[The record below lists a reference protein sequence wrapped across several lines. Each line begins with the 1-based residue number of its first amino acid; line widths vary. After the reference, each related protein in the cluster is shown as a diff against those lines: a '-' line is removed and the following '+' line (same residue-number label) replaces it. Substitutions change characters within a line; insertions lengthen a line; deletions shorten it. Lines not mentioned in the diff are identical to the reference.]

1 MGNNDNPF
9 EFHETDL
16 YVACVGDN
24 GGTDN
29 FDIREGFKSS
39 VNIMIEAVE
48 NGAYEDTMI
57 YPVVYNV
64 RHSIELSM
72 KIIIEYLLHIYNLRK
87 NSFCEEDKKKIYTHD
102 IEGLDA
108 IIQKY
113 YSFDRRITEKYDK
126 IHPYLKDYYF
136 DKKGDVFKYESDQNG
151 NPHLIKLGIS
161 SISYDVLKRKYNE
174 MMCLFDNLIFEV
186 MYLCKEYSMGTFT
199 KHLSRKDIRD
209 IAEMLPIR
217 KNWRNDEFSIVK
229 AEIKQ
234 KYSIGSKEFSDALNI
249 IQNHCEFCTYIG
261 MEIKIGAMEEKELRE
276 YAKLVIEM
284 NGEDLYNNKIG
295 SKSSDM
301 SGICLGEIQKKA
313 RRRKEL
319 SEGISDETL
328 EFLMMFRE
336 YGRTPELF
344 IERKDKV
351 LEVSGMLNYLRHDV
365 LKKIEKR
372 DAFKKI
378 LLGMRRCG
386 QTSYCEILRNEFL
399 NNSEESKAFI
409 EGLLN

>member
-1 MGNNDNPF
+1 MGMNDNPF
-9 EFHETDL
+9 EFHDTDL

-29 FDIREGFKSS
+29 FDIREGFKAS
-39 VNIMIEAVE
+39 VDIMLEAVE

-72 KIIIEYLLHIYNLRK
+72 KIIIEYLLHIYNFRK
-87 NSFCEEDKKKIYTHD
+87 ATFDEEDKKKIYTHD
-102 IEGLDA
+102 IEKLDA

-113 YSFDRRITEKYDK
+113 YSFDYRIVERYDK
-126 IHPYLKDYYF
+126 IHPYLQDYFF

-161 SISYDVLKRKYNE
+161 WISYDVLKRKYNE
-174 MMCLFDNLIFEV
+174 MMSLFDDLIFEV

-209 IAEMLPIR
+209 IAETLPLR
-217 KNWRNDEFSIVK
+217 EDWRNNEFSIVK
-229 AEIKQ
+229 AEIKK

-261 MEIKIGAMEEKELRE
+261 MEIKIGAIEEELRE
-276 YAKLVIEM
+276 YAKLVMEM
-284 NGEDLYNNKIG
+284 NGADLKDNETD

-301 SGICLGEIQKKA
+301 SGILLGEIQKKA
-313 RRRKEL
+313 KRRKEL
-319 SEGISDETL
+319 SEGISDTTL
-328 EFLMMFRE
+328 GLLMMFRE
-336 YGRTPELF
+336 YGRLPELF
-344 IERKDKV
+344 VERKDRV
-351 LEVSGMLNYLRHDV
+351 LEVMGVHNYLRHDV

-378 LLGMRRCG
+378 LLGMKKCG
-386 QTSYCEILRNEFL
+386 QISYCEILKSEFL
-399 NNSEESKAFI
+399 NNSEDAKAFI
-409 EGLLN
+409 KSILI

>member
-1 MGNNDNPF
+1 MGMNDNPF
-9 EFHETDL
+9 EFHDTDL

-29 FDIREGFKSS
+29 FDIREGFKAS
-39 VNIMIEAVE
+39 VDIMLKAVE

-72 KIIIEYLLHIYNLRK
+72 KIIIEYLLHIYNFRK
-87 NSFCEEDKKKIYTHD
+87 ATFCEEDKKKIYTHD
-102 IEGLDA
+102 IEKLDA

-113 YSFDRRITEKYDK
+113 YSFDHRIVERYDK
-126 IHPYLKDYYF
+126 IHPYLQDYYF

-161 SISYDVLKRKYNE
+161 WISYDVLKRKYNE
-174 MMCLFDNLIFEV
+174 MMKLFDDLIFEV

-209 IAEMLPIR
+209 IAEMLPLR
-217 KNWRNDEFSIVK
+217 NDWSNDEFSIIK
-229 AEIKQ
+229 AEIKK

-261 MEIKIGAMEEKELRE
+261 MEIKIGDIKEKELRE
-276 YAKLVIEM
+276 YSKLVMEM
-284 NGEDLYNNKIG
+284 NGADLCNNG
-295 SKSSDM
+295 TESKSSDM
-301 SGICLGEIQKKA
+301 SGICLREIQKKA
-313 RRRKEL
+313 RKRKGV
-319 SEGISDETL
+319 SEGISDATL
-328 EFLMMFRE
+328 GLLMMFRE
-336 YGRTPELF
+336 YGRSPELY
-344 IERKDKV
+344 IERKDRV
-351 LEVSGMLNYLRHDV
+351 LEVSGVQNYLRHDV

-378 LLGMRRCG
+378 LLGMKKCG
-386 QTSYCEILRNEFL
+386 QTSYCEILKSEFSNNNE
-399 NNSEESKAFI
+399 EAKAFI
-409 EGLLN
+409 ESILN

>member
-1 MGNNDNPF
+1 MGNSDNPF
-9 EFHETDL
+9 EFHESDL

-72 KIIIEYLLHIYNLRK
+72 KIIIEYLLHIYNFRK
-87 NSFCEEDKKKIYTHD
+87 VSFGEEDKKKIYTHD
-102 IEGLDA
+102 IETLDT

-113 YSFDRRITEKYDK
+113 YSFDRRIKEKYDK
-126 IHPYLKDYYF
+126 VHPYLKDYYF
-136 DKKGDVFKYESDQNG
+136 DKKGDVFKYESDHNG

-174 MMCLFDNLIFEV
+174 MMDLFDNLIFEV

-199 KHLSRKDIRD
+199 KHLSREDIKDI
-209 IAEMLPIR
+209 AKMLPLR
-217 KNWRNDEFSIVK
+217 KNWREEEFSTTK
-229 AEIKQ
+229 ATIKQ
-234 KYSIGSKEFSDALNI
+234 KYSIGSKEFSEALNI
-249 IQNHCEFCTYIG
+249 IQKHCEFCTYTG
-261 MEIKIGAMEEKELRE
+261 MEIKIGDIEEKELRE
-276 YAKLVIEM
+276 YAKLVMEM
-284 NGEDLYNNKIG
+284 NGEDLYNNEIG
-295 SKSSDM
+295 SRSSDM
-301 SGICLGEIQKKA
+301 SGICLEEIQKKA
-313 RRRKEL
+313 RRRSEL
-319 SEGISDETL
+319 SEGISDNTL
-328 EFLMMFRE
+328 GFLMMFRE
-336 YGRTPELF
+336 YGRSLELF
-344 IERKDKV
+344 VERRERV
-351 LEVSGMLNYLRHDV
+351 LEVSGLQNYHRHDV

-372 DAFKKI
+372 DAFRKI
-378 LLGMRRCG
+378 LMGMRKCG
-386 QTSYCEILRNEFL
+386 QTSYCEIIKSEFS
-399 NNSEESKAFI
+399 NSSEESKAFI

>member
-1 MGNNDNPF
+1 MENNDNPF
-9 EFHETDL
+9 EFHESDL
-16 YVACVGDN
+16 YIACVGEN

-39 VNIMIEAVE
+39 VEIMIKAVE
-48 NGAYEDTMI
+48 DGAYEDTMI

-64 RHSIELSM
+64 RHSVELSM
-72 KIIIEYLLHIYNLRK
+72 KIVIEYLLHIYNFRK
-87 NSFCEEDKKKIYTHD
+87 VSFCNEDKKKIYTHD
-102 IEGLDA
+102 IETLDT

-113 YSFDRRITEKYDK
+113 YSFDHRIKEKYDK
-126 IHPYLKDYYF
+126 VHPYLKDYYF

-174 MMCLFDNLIFEV
+174 MMSLFDNLIFEV

-199 KHLSRKDIRD
+199 KHLSREDIRD
-209 IAEMLPIR
+209 IAKMLPLR
-217 KNWRNDEFSIVK
+217 KNWCNDEFSIVK
-229 AEIKQ
+229 EKIKK

-261 MEIKIGAMEEKELRE
+261 MEIKIGAIEEQELRE

-284 NGEDLYNNKIG
+284 NGKDLFNNG
-295 SKSSDM
+295 VCSKRSDM
-301 SGICLGEIQKKA
+301 SEICLVEIQRKA

-319 SEGISDETL
+319 SEGISDVTIGL
-328 EFLMMFRE
+328 LMMFRE
-336 YGRTPELF
+336 YGRSSELF
-344 IERKDKV
+344 IERKERV
-351 LEVSGMLNYLRHDV
+351 LEVVGMLNYQRYDI
-365 LKKIEKR
+365 LKKIEKC
-372 DAFKKI
+372 DAFRKI

-386 QTSYCEILRNEFL
+386 QISYYEIVKSEFS
-399 NNSEESKAFI
+399 NNSEEAKVFI
-409 EGLLN
+409 ERLMN

>member
-1 MGNNDNPF
+1 MENNDNPF
-9 EFHETDL
+9 EFHESDL
-16 YVACVGDN
+16 YIACVGEN

-39 VNIMIEAVE
+39 VEIMIKAVE
-48 NGAYEDTMI
+48 DRAYEDTMI

-64 RHSIELSM
+64 RHSVELSM
-72 KIIIEYLLHIYNLRK
+72 KIVIEYLLHIYNFRK
-87 NSFCEEDKKKIYTHD
+87 VSFCNEDKKKIYTHD
-102 IEGLDA
+102 IETLDT

-113 YSFDRRITEKYDK
+113 YSFDHRIKEKYDK
-126 IHPYLKDYYF
+126 VHPYLKDYYF

-174 MMCLFDNLIFEV
+174 MMSLFDNLIFEV

-199 KHLSRKDIRD
+199 KHLSREDIRD
-209 IAEMLPIR
+209 IAKMLPLR
-217 KNWRNDEFSIVK
+217 KNWCNDEFSIVK
-229 AEIKQ
+229 EEIKK

-261 MEIKIGAMEEKELRE
+261 MEIKIGAIEEQELRE

-284 NGEDLYNNKIG
+284 NGKDLFNNEVC
-295 SKSSDM
+295 SKRSDM
-301 SGICLGEIQKKA
+301 SEICLVEIQRKA

-319 SEGISDETL
+319 SEGISDVTIGL
-328 EFLMMFRE
+328 LMMFRE
-336 YGRTPELF
+336 YGRSSELF
-344 IERKDKV
+344 IERKERV
-351 LEVSGMLNYLRHDV
+351 LEVVGMLNYQRYDI
-365 LKKIEKR
+365 LKKIEKC
-372 DAFKKI
+372 DAFRKI

-386 QTSYCEILRNEFL
+386 QISYYEIVKSEFS
-399 NNSEESKAFI
+399 NNSEEAKVFI
-409 EGLLN
+409 ERLMN